1 MEHYAV
7 IDTNVVVSSM
17 LKKDSIPGII
27 MELVVK
33 GEIVP
38 LLNDEILNE
47 YEEVLSRKEFGFDLR
62 DIRNLISGII
72 DVAIV
77 LERSVSDE
85 YFDDED
91 DRVFYEIALTGKSL
105 LDSYL
110 VTGNKKHFPS
120 RSFVVT
126 PREMFETVQMYQLN

>member
-27 MELVVK
+27 MDLVVK

-47 YEEVLSRKEFGFDLR
+47 YEEVLSRKEFGFDVR
-62 DIRNLISGII
+62 DITNLISGII

-85 YFDDED
+85 YFDDEN